1 MATDFNLRE
10 LKLARDPWD
19 RFLILDAEYYLP
31 ILINNLY
38 LSRDE
43 QLLVVYFVLFSVRED
58 LISYWDIPQNEL
70 IQDYFAFCRNTKVYL
85 GQKTIFDFLDLL
97 RKNESEKQLGNAETV
112 LDSLVN
118 DFYVHMKEQG
128 KMRLFKKDYSE

>member
-1 MATDFNLRE
+1 MRE

-58 LISYWDIPQNEL
+58 LISYWEIPQNEL
-70 IQDYFAFCRNTKVYL
+70 IQDYFAFCRNHNVYL
-85 GQKTIFDFLDLL
+85 GQKSIFDFLDLL
-97 RKNESEKQLGNAETV
+97 RKNESKKQLGSAETV

-118 DFYVHMKEQG
+118 NFYVHMKEQG